1 MRRPQHVKSSSPRK
15 SWFAAALV
23 AAGLAAGTVVPV
35 AMAQELQVE
44 GLPYGP
50 KLSGSEPMPGRSAHR
65 IPDVEV
71 LDQDGKRYKLHS
83 DLMKGKVVLFNFMY
97 ADCDGICPLQ
107 TETLKRV
114 YKEFGDRMG
123 KEIIMLSFTLR
134 PDIDRPE
141 KLKHYTEMHEI
152 PEGGN
157 WKFLTGDPQTFEKLR
172 RALGFFDPVPE
183 FDLQNATH
191 LGMLRYGVESM
202 DRWAGCPAGSL
213 PTIIA
218 NNVLRMYLPTSETW
232 LVPDVS

>member
-1 MRRPQHVKSSSPRK
+1 MRRPQHVKK

-23 AAGLAAGTVVPV
+23 AAGLAAGALAPV
-35 AMAQELQVE
+35 AQAGGLQVE
-44 GLPYGP
+44 GLPYGA
-50 KLSGSEPMPGRSAHR
+50 KLPGSEPMPGRSAHR

-71 LDQDGKRYKLHS
+71 IDQDGKTHRLHS
-83 DLMKGKVVLFNFMY
+83 DLIKGKVVLFNFMY
-97 ADCDGICPLQ
+97 ADCEGICPLQ

-123 KEIIMLSFTLR
+123 KEIIMLSFSLQ
-134 PDIDRPE
+134 PEVDRPE

-152 PEGGN
+152 PDGGN
-157 WKFLTGDPQTFEKLR
+157 WKFLTGDPATFDKLR
-172 RALGFFDPVPE
+172 RALGFYDEVPE

-191 LGMLRYGVESM
+191 LGMLRYGVETE

-213 PTIIA
+213 PKVIA
-218 NNVLRMYLPTSETW
+218 NNVLRLYVPASETW

>member
-1 MRRPQHVKSSSPRK
+1 MRRPQHVKK

-23 AAGLAAGTVVPV
+23 AAGLAAGALAPV
-35 AMAQELQVE
+35 AQAGGLQVE
-44 GLPYGP
+44 GLPYGA
-50 KLSGSEPMPGRSAHR
+50 KLPGSEPMPGRSAHR

-71 LDQDGKRYKLHS
+71 IDQDGKSYRLHS
-83 DLMKGKVVLFNFMY
+83 DLIKGKVVLFNFMY
-97 ADCDGICPLQ
+97 ADCEGICPLQ

-123 KEIIMLSFTLR
+123 KEIIMLSFSLQ
-134 PDIDRPE
+134 PAVDRPE

-157 WKFLTGDPQTFEKLR
+157 WKFLTGDPATFDKLR
-172 RALGFFDPVPE
+172 RALGFYEAVPE
-183 FDLQNATH
+183 FDLQNASH
-191 LGMLRYGVESM
+191 LGMLRYGVETE

-213 PTIIA
+213 PKVIA
-218 NNVLRMYLPTSETW
+218 NNVLRLYVPASETW

>member
-1 MRRPQHVKSSSPRK
+1 VRK
-15 SWFAAALV
+15 NWLAAALV
-23 AAGLAAGTVVPV
+23 AAGLAAGAAAPV
-35 AMAQELQVE
+35 ALAEDLQVE

-50 KLSGSEPMPGRSAHR
+50 KMSGSEPLAGRSAHR

-71 LDQDGKRYKLHS
+71 LDQDGKRYRLHS
-83 DLMKGKVVLFNFMY
+83 DLVKGKVVLFNFMY

-123 KEIIMLSFTLR
+123 KEIVMLSFSLR
-134 PDIDRPE
+134 PEVDRPE

-152 PEGGN
+152 PDEGKN
-157 WKFLTGDPQTFEKLR
+157 WKFLTGDPETFEKLR

>member
-1 MRRPQHVKSSSPRK
+1 MRRPQHVKK

-23 AAGLAAGTVVPV
+23 AAGLAAGALAPV
-35 AMAQELQVE
+35 AQAGGLQVE
-44 GLPYGP
+44 GLPYGA
-50 KLSGSEPMPGRSAHR
+50 KLPGSEPMPGRSAHR

-71 LDQDGKRYKLHS
+71 IDQDGKSYRLHS
-83 DLMKGKVVLFNFMY
+83 DLIKGKVVLFNFMY
-97 ADCDGICPLQ
+97 ADCEGICPLQ

-123 KEIIMLSFTLR
+123 KEIIMLSFSLQ
-134 PDIDRPE
+134 PAVDRPE

-157 WKFLTGDPQTFEKLR
+157 WKFLTGDPETFDKLR
-172 RALGFFDPVPE
+172 RALGFYEAVPE
-183 FDLQNATH
+183 FDLQNASH
-191 LGMLRYGVESM
+191 LGMLRYGVETE

-213 PTIIA
+213 PKVIA
-218 NNVLRMYLPTSETW
+218 NNVLRLYVPASETW

>member
-1 MRRPQHVKSSSPRK
+1 MRRPQHVKK

-23 AAGLAAGTVVPV
+23 AAGLTAGALAPV
-35 AMAQELQVE
+35 AQAGGLQVE
-44 GLPYGP
+44 GLPYGA
-50 KLSGSEPMPGRSAHR
+50 KLPGSEPMPGRSAHR

-71 LDQDGKRYKLHS
+71 IDQDGKSYRLHS
-83 DLMKGKVVLFNFMY
+83 DLIKGKVVLFNFMY
-97 ADCDGICPLQ
+97 ADCEGICPLQ

-123 KEIIMLSFTLR
+123 KEIIMLSFTLQ
-134 PDIDRPE
+134 PAVDRPE

-157 WKFLTGDPQTFEKLR
+157 WKFLTGDPETFDKLR
-172 RALGFFDPVPE
+172 RALGFYEAVPE
-183 FDLQNATH
+183 FDLQNASH
-191 LGMLRYGVESM
+191 LGMLRYGVETE

-213 PTIIA
+213 PKVIA
-218 NNVLRMYLPTSETW
+218 NNVLRLYVPASETW

>member
-1 MRRPQHVKSSSPRK
+1 MRRPQHVKK

-23 AAGLAAGTVVPV
+23 AAGLSAGAFAPV
-35 AMAQELQVE
+35 AQASGLQVE
-44 GLPYGP
+44 GLPYGA
-50 KLSGSEPMPGRSAHR
+50 KLAGSQPMPGRSAHR

-71 LDQDGKRYKLHS
+71 LDQDGKSYRLHS
-83 DLMKGKVVLFNFMY
+83 DLIKGKVVLFNFMY

-123 KEIIMLSFTLR
+123 KEIIMLSFSLQ
-134 PDIDRPE
+134 PAVDRPE

-152 PEGGN
+152 PDEGKN
-157 WKFLTGDPQTFEKLR
+157 WKFLTGDPETFEKLR

-191 LGMLRYGVESM
+191 LGMLRYGVETE

-213 PTIIA
+213 PKVIA
-218 NNVLRMYLPTSETW
+218 NNVLRLYLPASETW

>member
-1 MRRPQHVKSSSPRK
+1 MRRPQHVKK
-15 SWFAAALV
+15 TWFAAALV
-23 AAGLAAGTVVPV
+23 AAGLSAGAFAPV
-35 AMAQELQVE
+35 AQASGLQIE
-44 GLPYGP
+44 GLPYGA
-50 KLSGSEPMPGRSAHR
+50 KLAGSQPMPGRSAHR

-71 LDQDGKRYKLHS
+71 LDQDGKSYRLHS
-83 DLMKGKVVLFNFMY
+83 DLIKGKVVLFNFMY

-123 KEIIMLSFTLR
+123 KEIIMLSFSLQ
-134 PDIDRPE
+134 PEVDRPE

-152 PEGGN
+152 PDEGKN
-157 WKFLTGDPQTFEKLR
+157 WKFLTGDPETFEKLR

-191 LGMLRYGVESM
+191 LGMVRYGVETE

-213 PTIIA
+213 PKVIA
-218 NNVLRMYLPTSETW
+218 NNVLRLYLPASETW

>member
-1 MRRPQHVKSSSPRK
+1 MRRPQHVKK
-15 SWFAAALV
+15 SWFAAAVV
-23 AAGLAAGTVVPV
+23 AAGLAAGALAPV
-35 AMAQELQVE
+35 AHAEDLQED
-44 GLPYGP
+44 GLPYGA
-50 KLSGSEPMPGRSAHR
+50 KLPGNVPTPGRSAHR

-71 LDQDGKRYKLHS
+71 IDQDGKSYRLES
-83 DLMKGKVVLFNFMY
+83 DLIKGKVVLINFMY

-134 PDIDRPE
+134 PSVDRPE

-157 WKFLTGDPQTFEKLR
+157 WKFLTGDPETFEKLR

-191 LGMLRYGVESM
+191 LGMVRYGDESS

-213 PTIIA
+213 PKVIA
-218 NNVLRMYLPTSETW
+218 NNVLRLYLPASQTW

>member
-1 MRRPQHVKSSSPRK
+1 MRRPQHVKK

-23 AAGLAAGTVVPV
+23 AAGLTAGALAPV
-35 AMAQELQVE
+35 AQAGGLQVE
-44 GLPYGP
+44 GLPYGA
-50 KLSGSEPMPGRSAHR
+50 KLPGSEPMPGRSAHR

-71 LDQDGKRYKLHS
+71 IDQDGKSYRLHS
-83 DLMKGKVVLFNFMY
+83 DLIKGKVVLFNFMY
-97 ADCDGICPLQ
+97 ADCEGICPLQ

-123 KEIIMLSFTLR
+123 KEIIMLSFSLQ
-134 PDIDRPE
+134 PAVDRPE

-157 WKFLTGDPQTFEKLR
+157 WKFLTGDPATFDKLR
-172 RALGFFDPVPE
+172 LALGFYDAVPE
-183 FDLQNATH
+183 FDLQNASH
-191 LGMLRYGVESM
+191 LGMLRYGVETE

-213 PTIIA
+213 PKVIA
-218 NNVLRMYLPTSETW
+218 NNVLRLYVPASETW

>member
-1 MRRPQHVKSSSPRK
+1 MRRPQHVNKSVKK

-23 AAGLAAGTVVPV
+23 AAGLAAGAFAPVVH
-35 AMAQELQVE
+35 AEGLQED
-44 GLPYGP
+44 GLPYGA
-50 KLSGSEPMPGRSAHR
+50 KLSGSAPMPGRSAHR

-71 LDQDGKRYKLHS
+71 IDQDGKSYRLHS
-83 DLMKGKVVLFNFMY
+83 DLIKGKVVLFNFMY

-134 PDIDRPE
+134 PSVDRPE

-152 PEGGN
+152 PEGGH
-157 WKFLTGDPQTFEKLR
+157 WKFLTGDPETFEKLR

-183 FDLQNATH
+183 LDLQNATH
-191 LGMLRYGVESM
+191 LGMVRYGNDNE

-213 PTIIA
+213 PKVIA
-218 NNVLRMYLPTSETW
+218 NNVLRLYLPASETW